1 MFLQEAAGAVIMFA
15 LMRLSGLEGVWHRRE
30 IGFGRGLL
38 VGMVLAAIYFRCGC
52 IWVTVF
58 LHGGIDIA
66 GTIVT
71 GIYVGDATVTD
82 VVSSYTPL
90 KLIGMIPYLIVL
102 LVLLR
107 GGKMEELLRRMNGES
122 YYSRGCAPRRTATV
136 R

>member
-1 MFLQEAAGAVIMFA
+1 
-15 LMRLSGLEGVWHRRE
+15 
-30 IGFGRGLL
+30 
-38 VGMVLAAIYFRCGC
+38 MVRAAIYFRCGC

-58 LHGGIDIA
+58 LHGVIDIA

-107 GGKMEELLRRMNGES
+107 GGKMEELLRRMKGES
-122 YYSRGCAPRRTATV
+122 YYPRGWAPRRTATV